1 MAAPICPCKGC
12 MRRYISCH
20 ASCGEYHDWLA
31 VRAEDKAKAQQAK
44 QIDQDYMT
52 FTAERVKRVR
62 KASNEAS
69 QERRRQ

>member
-1 MAAPICPCKGC
+1 MKPIAPCKDC
-12 MRRYISCH
+12 QRRYIACH
-20 ASCGEYHDWLA
+20 TDCHEYHDWLA
-31 VRAEDKAKAQQAK
+31 VRADDKAKAQQAK

-52 FTAERVKRVR
+52 FTAERIKRVR